1 MRLRSPAWLDPVKM
15 RVAPP
20 CRWAAS
26 MALTNSAS
34 TPRDLRVCN
43 ESEARVRSGDHM
55 QQSGRLYNQAVQ
67 LCIRPKEEIQLCFL
81 KGVDAFRLAAAAFR
95 QVPIEV

>member
-1 MRLRSPAWLDPVKM
+1 MGSILSRM
-15 RVAPP
+15 RVAATLP
-20 CRWAAS
+20 
-26 MALTNSAS
+26 MGGVDGLNK
-34 TPRDLRVCN
+34 LRVHAKGPQGLQRN
-43 ESEARVRSGDHM
+43 QKRGSAGGDHM